1 MRARQRLLSALV
13 VDIIADIDDKA
24 REIVLTIHW
33 RGGQHSQVR
42 VRKPTIGVIAQ
53 TDSHLA
59 IVIVALVPAKYSMSR
74 DATDA
79 GWRSSALKRPV

>member
-1 MRARQRLLSALV
+1 MRARQRLLRALV

-42 VRKPTIGVIAQ
+42 VRKPVRM
-53 TDSHLA
+53 
-59 IVIVALVPAKYSMSR
+59 VAAR
-74 DATDA
+74 
-79 GWRSSALKRPV
+79 RKRLSL